1 MRTLKQAKYII
12 GAVAAV
18 TATTLATGSAFTA
31 GGIDDTSGDGF
42 VGGKMSQTVSGAT
55 VTNVAYGLGSGDD
68 GNLIGT
74 VVVTFDNG
82 NADARIVGYK
92 VRLVLRTGDATPVQK
107 GVYSC
112 TDVSASF
119 VSTCSASGSNR
130 ASSQEV
136 SELLM
141 TVSET

>member
-55 VTNVAYGLGSGDD
+55 VTNVAYGLGSSDD
-68 GNLIGT
+68 GDLIES
-74 VVVTFDNG
+74 VVVTFSNEPRING
-82 NADARIVGYK
+82 QTLRII
-92 VRLVLRTGDATPVQK
+92 LRTVAGPTGVIK
-107 GVYSC
+107 GSYTCS
-112 TDVSASF
+112 TITTL
-119 VSTCSASGSNR
+119 VSTCTATGANR